1 MVSGYKYQDGSFNKQ
16 LAPSIDGHALRDF
29 SYAVHRLIIAAARVR
44 RAIYYADILSRE
56 YERLMH
62 RRQTVPQSDPL
73 LGEPDAN
80 HASIIQRML
89 LREIALFDHLFDIVR
104 NVRAQITTA

>member
-1 MVSGYKYQDGSFNKQ
+1 
-16 LAPSIDGHALRDF
+16 
-29 SYAVHRLIIAAARVR
+29 
-44 RAIYYADILSRE
+44 
-56 YERLMH
+56 MH
-62 RRQTVPQSDPL
+62 RRQAAPQSDPL

-80 HASIIQRML
+80 HASIIQRTL

>member
-1 MVSGYKYQDGSFNKQ
+1 MVSGCKYQDGSFNKQ
-16 LAPSIDGHALRDF
+16 SALSIDGRFATFHMQSIARSSLQREC
-29 SYAVHRLIIAAARVR
+29 VGHILHRHFVARVR
-44 RAIYYADILSRE
+44 TVDA
-56 YERLMH
+56 

-80 HASIIQRML
+80 HASIIQRTL